1 MIAQTLMN
9 QLENSNVLFNVREES
24 LVTGSGLV
32 IPNKKVL
39 VNEHNEQPIG
49 IVSNNYRTVLNEEIF
64 SKFTK
69 AIETS
74 NINTDGAEIKVKFS
88 KAGARTMVDFR
99 FPNELIEVNGDV
111 TALSITALNSFDGS
125 TRYITKAGGLRMKCL
140 NGQVLGKVAGAYSSF
155 HNQSL
160 DVDQGAKQ
168 IMEMLKTF
176 QSSKEYW
183 GKLMTRKVNPNQVL
197 YIFGE
202 FLGLDL
208 TDEAN
213 LKKPTVNQLQTLW
226 YSYSK
231 ELGNNVYAVYNCLT
245 DYVTHRKYNDNA
257 AAQSYLRGQ
266 SRIEQV
272 MQYNPLFSEAE
283 A

>member
-9 QLENSNVLFNVREES
+9 QLENNNVLFNVREDS

-39 VNEHNEQPIG
+39 INELTEKPIG
-49 IVSNNYRTVLNEEIF
+49 IVGQNYRTVSNEEIF
-64 SKFTK
+64 SKFTQ

-74 NINTDGAEIKVKFS
+74 NINTDGAEISVKFS
-88 KAGARTMVDFR
+88 KGGARTLVDFR
-99 FPNELIEVNGDV
+99 FPNESIEVNGDV

-160 DVDQGAKQ
+160 DVDEGAKQ
-168 IMEMLKTF
+168 IMGMLQNF
-176 QSSKEYW
+176 QSAKEYW
-183 GKLMTRKVNPNQVL
+183 GKLMTRKVNPNQVRH
-197 YIFGE
+197 IFGE

-213 LKKPTVNQLQTLW
+213 LKKPTVNQLETLW
-226 YSYSK
+226 YAYSR
-231 ELGNNVYAVYNCLT
+231 ELGANAYAVYNCLT

-266 SRIEQV
+266 TKIEHV
-272 MQYNPLFSEAE
+272 MDTNSMFADLEA
-283 A
+283 